1 MQRPLFCIFFICF
14 YLHSNCQN
22 SFECTGQPFA
32 FRLDTFYSLQIN
44 AEQKESIICKHEQV
58 TFEKTNAVAYRPTDN
73 LIYFVENSKFNPT
86 GPLVKKL
93 YRLDAQGNKAFI
105 AEIFDNFQ
113 IKYTGAA
120 ISPDGRYFYAV
131 GHSLITNRTDS
142 ISFLQI
148 DLESSS
154 FNTSNITLFPKS
166 GQYLGLESLVCHPIT
181 GQLIAFDDYSNRL
194 VTIDLEKQLVINDLY
209 PVQSQI
215 DFISGLFF
223 DAFGK
228 LFGIGRAPQSPDI
241 GVPTPSKYYKFD
253 SLNGIGEDF
262 APSIHIDDVC
272 SCPNIVAFE
281 QSIAPSITFPCTETT
296 ITYRLGNMS
305 GKIQENVTLKQ
316 TFPPQSVI
324 LEIIHNP
331 FGGDLGSSIGSN
343 QLNISGLTIPLG
355 GDSIVVKIS
364 LGELPLGNH
373 NFQAELQGIEQP
385 YRSGSIVHSDDSR
398 TCEIMDPT
406 ILKIIPLY
414 VDIENNQQFF
424 CKGKSVLLDSY
435 VSDAVTYQ
443 WNDGSTNSSLEVFS
457 SGLYF
462 VSVSTG
468 CESYRDSIFVT
479 EADIGVN
486 LGQDLQIDLGDK
498 IDLIPEIA
506 SSGDIAKIKWFL
518 LPDTTAFQECL
529 TCTSLSINPLENSSY
544 ALLVIDQ
551 FGCISFDTINIR
563 VNKNY
568 KIHFPNIFSPNGDG
582 LNDVFFP
589 SSKHPVDILSFL
601 VFDRWGN
608 QIFIL
613 ENGTTND
620 PTKGWNGKN
629 SGRETLPGSYIWR
642 MVLSYKDGSSQTLTG
657 DVILVK

>member
-1 MQRPLFCIFFICF
+1 MNI
-14 YLHSNCQN
+14 
-22 SFECTGQPFA
+22 
-32 FRLDTFYSLQIN
+32 
-44 AEQKESIICKHEQV
+44 EQKESIICKQEQV
-58 TFEKTNAVAYRPTDN
+58 TFEKTNALAYRPTDN
-73 LIYFVENSKFNPT
+73 LIYFIENSKFNPA
-86 GPLVKKL
+86 GPLIKNL
-93 YRLDAQGNKAFI
+93 YRLDARGNKEFI
-105 AEIFDNFQ
+105 TEIFDNFQ

-120 ISPDGRYFYAV
+120 ISPDGRFFYAV
-131 GHSLITNRTDS
+131 GHSMITNRTDS

-154 FNTSNITLFPKS
+154 FNASNITLFPKS
-166 GQYLGLESLVCHPIT
+166 GKYLGLESLVCHPIT
-181 GQLIAFDDYSNRL
+181 GQIIAFDDYSNRL
-194 VTIDLEKQLVINDLY
+194 VTIDVEKQLVINDLY

-223 DAFGK
+223 DAFGE
-228 LFGIGRAPQSPDI
+228 LFGIGRAPQPPDS
-241 GVPTPSKYYKFD
+241 GAPTPSKYYKFD
-253 SLNGIGEDF
+253 SLRGIGVEF
-262 APSIHIDDVC
+262 GPSIHIDDVC

-281 QSIAPSITFPCTETT
+281 QSIAPSITYPCTEAT

-316 TFPPQSVI
+316 TFPAQSII
-324 LEIIHNP
+324 LDFVHNP
-331 FGGDLGSSIGSN
+331 FGGDPGSSIGTN

-385 YRSGSIVHSDDSR
+385 YRSGSIVLSDDSR
-398 TCEIMDPT
+398 TCELMDPT
-406 ILKIIPLY
+406 VLNIVPLY
-414 VDIENNQQFF
+414 VDLENNQHFF
-424 CKGKSVLLDSY
+424 CKDGSVLLDAN
-435 VSDAVTYQ
+435 VSDAITYE

-462 VSVSTG
+462 VTVSTD
-468 CESYRDSIFVT
+468 CEFYRDSIFVT
-479 EADIGVN
+479 EADIGVT

-498 IDLIPEIA
+498 VDLKPEIV
-506 SSGDIAKIKWFL
+506 STGDIAKIKWFL

-529 TCTSLSINPLENSSY
+529 SCILLSIDPLENSSY

-551 FGCISFDTINIR
+551 FGCISLDTINIR

-582 LNDVFFP
+582 LNDVFYP

-608 QIFIL
+608 QIFML

-620 PTKGWNGKN
+620 PTMGWDGKTNG
-629 SGRETLPGSYIWR
+629 RDLLPGSYIWK
-642 MVLSYKDGSSQTLTG
+642 MVLSFKDGTSQSLVG
-657 DVILVK
+657 DVFLVK

>member
-1 MQRPLFCIFFICF
+1 MNI
-14 YLHSNCQN
+14 
-22 SFECTGQPFA
+22 
-32 FRLDTFYSLQIN
+32 
-44 AEQKESIICKHEQV
+44 EQKESIICKQEQV
-58 TFEKTNAVAYRPTDN
+58 TFEKTNALAYRPTDN
-73 LIYFVENSKFNPT
+73 LIYFIENSKFNPA

-120 ISPDGRYFYAV
+120 ISPDGRFFYAV
-131 GHSLITNRTDS
+131 GHSMITNRTDS

-154 FNTSNITLFPKS
+154 FNASNITLFPKS
-166 GQYLGLESLVCHPIT
+166 GKYLGLESLVCHPIT
-181 GQLIAFDDYSNRL
+181 GQIIAFDDYSNRL
-194 VTIDLEKQLVINDLY
+194 VTIDVEKQLVINDLF

-223 DAFGK
+223 DAFGE

-253 SLNGIGEDF
+253 SLNGIGEEF

-272 SCPNIVAFE
+272 SCPNIVALE
-281 QSIAPSITFPCTETT
+281 QSIAPSITFPCTEAT
-296 ITYRLGNMS
+296 ITYRLGNIS
-305 GKIQENVTLKQ
+305 GEIQENVTLKQ
-316 TFPPQSVI
+316 TFPLQSII
-324 LEIIHNP
+324 LDIVHNP
-331 FGGDLGSSIGSN
+331 FGGDLGSSIGTN

-385 YRSGSIVHSDDSR
+385 YRSGSIVLSDDSR
-398 TCEIMDPT
+398 TCELMDPT
-406 ILKIIPLY
+406 VLNIVPLY
-414 VDIENNQQFF
+414 VDLENNQHFF
-424 CKGKSVLLDSY
+424 CKDGSILLDAN
-435 VSDAVTYQ
+435 VSDAITYE

-462 VSVSTG
+462 VTVSTG
-468 CESYRDSIFVT
+468 CEFYRDSIFVT

-498 IDLIPEIA
+498 VDLKPEIV
-506 SSGDIAKIKWFL
+506 STGDIAKIKWFL

-529 TCTSLSINPLENSSY
+529 SCISLSIDPLENSSY
-544 ALLVIDQ
+544 AFLVVDQ
-551 FGCISFDTINIR
+551 FGCISLDTINIR

-608 QIFIL
+608 QIFML

-620 PTKGWNGKN
+620 PTMGWDGKTNG
-629 SGRETLPGSYIWR
+629 RDLLPGSYIWKI
-642 MVLSYKDGSSQTLTG
+642 VLSFKDGTSQSLVG
-657 DVILVK
+657 DVFLVK